1 VRGFVAP
8 LLLCVQSIWLFFRS
22 DKLTLDRAGAAWI
35 AVLGIVALVWGLAP
49 ETARWM
55 QRTTEPRCSTG
66 RALFWCVMA
75 GAGPAGVVA
84 VAVAVAVASF
94 SGQLDKNAVRLACL
108 FFGVVG
114 LNLCVAGL
122 VLQRGTERAPI
133 HELPSV
139 PPAARR
145 RARCLAVGL
154 VVGIPILALAVLGLR
169 WVPFLAR
176 SVALGDRP
184 EATLSITSSRTKP
197 VYFWVHDIRRDS
209 VVSFDSSSD
218 FTSFWLEGHSFP
230 RWSQLARAG
239 DRFFGAVESTVESTI
254 RAQAIY
260 DADNAPPASSE
271 QWAFTWTRLQQDT
284 LDSSVY
290 HGRIVG
296 RVAGHTLESA
306 RVVVQL
312 FWPDLDYG
320 CNHRNDRPTLCPKD
334 HPEIYLDLETPS
346 DKGGRSNLAFA
357 EIQRDGGW
365 SVDFD
370 VDIATPS
377 GRLPETV
384 RLLAGYRLQPFTK

>member
-1 VRGFVAP
+1 
-8 LLLCVQSIWLFFRS
+8 
-22 DKLTLDRAGAAWI
+22 
-35 AVLGIVALVWGLAP
+35 
-49 ETARWM
+49 
-55 QRTTEPRCSTG
+55 
-66 RALFWCVMA
+66 
-75 GAGPAGVVA
+75 
-84 VAVAVAVASF
+84 
-94 SGQLDKNAVRLACL
+94 
-108 FFGVVG
+108 
-114 LNLCVAGL
+114 
-122 VLQRGTERAPI
+122 
-133 HELPSV
+133 
-139 PPAARR
+139 
-145 RARCLAVGL
+145 VGL

-271 QWAFTWTRLQQDT
+271 QWAFTWTRLQQNTPDN
-284 LDSSVY
+284 SVY

-296 RVAGHTLESA
+296 RVAGHTLEPTE
-306 RVVVQL
+306 VVVQL
-312 FWPDLDYG
+312 VWPDLGYE
-320 CNHRNDRPTLCPKD
+320 CNYLKERPTLCPANYPD
-334 HPEIYLDLETPS
+334 VETPS
-346 DKGGRSNLAFA
+346 DVGGRSNLAFA
-357 EIQRDGGW
+357 QIQPDGGW

-370 VDIATPS
+370 IAAPW
-377 GRLPETV
+377 GRPPQTLS
-384 RLLAGYRLQPFTK
+384 LLTGYRLR